1 MHCGAVFAAL
11 VLLAFPA
18 GGAARTSGQP
28 LFEFGRSGGN
38 IEPFSV
44 QIQSNGMI
52 DHTGPV
58 RFAKPGTRLSQ
69 ARLAALLRYARTQ
82 RFWSLP
88 PRTFCGDSLP
98 DFASLYVT
106 ISSAGKT
113 RTVSV
118 RGGCK
123 PRFSRIYRALASAA
137 NVTS

>member
-1 MHCGAVFAAL
+1 M
-11 VLLAFPA
+11 LLSFSA
-18 GGAARTSGQP
+18 GGAAQASRQP
-28 LFEFGRSGGN
+28 LFQFGRSGGN

-44 QIQSNGMI
+44 QIQSDGMI

-58 RFAKPGTRLSQ
+58 RFSKPGTRLSQ

-82 RFWSLP
+82 HFWSLP
-88 PRTFCGDSLP
+88 PRTFCRDSLP

-106 ISSAGKT
+106 IISAGNT

-123 PRFSRIYRALASAA
+123 PRFSRIYHALASAA
-137 NVTS
+137 TATF

>member
-1 MHCGAVFAAL
+1 MHRGVLFAAL

-18 GGAARTSGQP
+18 GGAARTSRQP

-44 QIQSNGMI
+44 QIQSDGMI

-69 ARLAALLRYARTQ
+69 ARLAALLHYAQTQ
-82 RFWSLP
+82 HFWSLP
-88 PRTFCGDSLP
+88 PQTLCKDSLP

-106 ISSAGKT
+106 ISTARNT

-123 PRFSRIYRALASAA
+123 PSFTRIYRALASAA
-137 NVTS
+137 TVTS

>member
-1 MHCGAVFAAL
+1 MHRVVLLTAL
-11 VLLAFPA
+11 VLLAFS
-18 GGAARTSGQP
+18 GHGAARASGEP

-38 IEPFSV
+38 IEPFRV
-44 QIQSNGMI
+44 QIQSDGTI
-52 DHTGPV
+52 DHSGPV

-69 ARLAALLRYARTQ
+69 ARLGALLRYARTQ

-88 PRTFCGDSLP
+88 PQTFCGDSLP

-123 PRFSRIYRALASAA
+123 PRFSQIYRALASAA
-137 NVTS
+137 TVTS

>member
-1 MHCGAVFAAL
+1 MYRGAVVAAF

-18 GGAARTSGQP
+18 AGAAASGQP

-38 IEPFSV
+38 IDPFSV
-44 QIQSNGMI
+44 QIQSDGTI

-82 RFWSLP
+82 GFWSQP
-88 PRTFCGDSLP
+88 PRTFCGASLP
-98 DFASLYVT
+98 DYASLYVT
-106 ISSAGKT
+106 ISSAGNT
-113 RTVSV
+113 RIVSV